1 MAIFQMPT
9 IRREDDVPEG
19 EILAGQYRVE
29 RVLGAGGMG
38 VVVQVRRI
46 EDEQLFAL
54 KFLRPS
60 VARDES
66 AKARFLREAE
76 AGRRIE
82 NSHVVRIFD
91 VGTLATGTPYLLME
105 YLHGSTLEKILS
117 GGHALPLTDA
127 CALVVQLCEGLAA
140 AHATG
145 VIHRDIKPA
154 NLYLCTEG
162 NAKVMKVADF
172 GISKILDDT
181 QSRGLTRPQTSLGS
195 PLYMSP
201 EQMESASTA
210 DFRTDQWSMG
220 AVLYRM
226 VTAKLPFNA
235 KSLPALCMQVMEGDF
250 APITTLCPYLPVEF
264 AAAAERCLRVNP
276 NDRYADMAELAAALA
291 PFAHADAAAQ
301 VERCRAILRR

>member
-1 MAIFQMPT
+1 MPT

-19 EILAGQYRVE
+19 EVLANQYRVE

-38 VVVQVRRI
+38 VVVRVRRV

-82 NSHVVRIFD
+82 SAHVVRIFD
-91 VGTLATGTPYLLME
+91 VGTLASGSPYLLME
-105 YLHGSTLEKILS
+105 YLHGSTLEKLLG
-117 GGHALPLTDA
+117 GGHALPLQASCD
-127 CALVVQLCEGLAA
+127 LILQLCEGLSA

-154 NLYLCTEG
+154 NLYLCTADG
-162 NAKVMKVADF
+162 NASLMKIADF

-210 DFRTDQWSMG
+210 DFRTDQWSLG

-250 APITTLCPYLPVEF
+250 APITTLCPYLPPEF
-264 AAAAERCLRVNP
+264 AAATQRCLRVNP
-276 NDRYADMAELAAALA
+276 NERYADMAELAEALA
-291 PFAHADAAAQ
+291 PFASPESAAH
-301 VERCRAILRR
+301 VERCRALLRR